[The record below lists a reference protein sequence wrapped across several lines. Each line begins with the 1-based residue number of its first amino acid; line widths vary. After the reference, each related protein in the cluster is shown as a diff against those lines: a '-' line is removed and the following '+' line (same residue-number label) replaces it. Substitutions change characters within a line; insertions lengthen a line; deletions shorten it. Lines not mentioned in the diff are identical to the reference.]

1 MGEERA
7 FDGSFKGWKA
17 EEKGGITQQCLKF
30 TIEKRLKDGKNK
42 RRKFA
47 SMFRNEGCQEKQ
59 RRKNLKTNG
68 VTNLLFTLVRQM
80 FCFSVGS

>member
-1 MGEERA
+1 MEVDRGRELERIRGGTTGRVWEMGEERA

-42 RRKFA
+42 R
-47 SMFRNEGCQEKQ
+47 
-59 RRKNLKTNG
+59 
-68 VTNLLFTLVRQM
+68 
-80 FCFSVGS
+80 